1 MAINDKLNRIK
12 EIKEDIKQALID
24 KGVEV
29 TDVDS
34 FGSYADKITNI
45 PQEGGGDPYYEDLYN
60 LRNSN
65 GTNMAG
71 LFARTTGDSLDLTGL
86 DVSQCTSME

>member
-29 TDVDS
+29 TDEDS
-34 FGSYADKITNI
+34 FASYADKITNI
-45 PQEGGGDPYYEDLYN
+45 PMEGGDPYYEELYN
-60 LRNSN
+60 EP
-65 GTNMAG
+65 GHIHVTNA
-71 LFARTTGDSLDLTGL
+71 AREFYFNVNNYDTDD
-86 DVSQCTSME
+86 